1 MSDNAINLPGNG
13 SSDGSGSVSEER
25 YVAFCDIL
33 DFSNRMMRAESP
45 ANTDKYDW
53 LLALHQ
59 AVENQH
65 DLVPPNVVTKLLE
78 LKVIVRRD

>member
-1 MSDNAINLPGNG
+1 
-13 SSDGSGSVSEER
+13 
-25 YVAFCDIL
+25 
-33 DFSNRMMRAESP
+33 MMRAESP